1 LAGEPAGWRRLRAGR
16 LVLVV
21 DPDFEAAAREAGLL
35 APDALARVFASPTGA
50 EGRAPTAIL
59 PLPGMQARLLLR
71 RLHHGG
77 LLGPLLGASFLGL
90 SRVLAEL
97 RVTQALREAEAPVP
111 RPALALGRRRIG
123 PVFECA
129 LGTVLEEGAQDALA
143 FLESA
148 PEPARVQRAARAAGE
163 AVRRLHDAGGH
174 HADLHVKN
182 LLIRE
187 SGESVECRVVD
198 LDRARLEVAL
208 TPAERIAQLARLW
221 RSLVKRGVLEQV
233 GPRGCAR
240 FIGAYCGEDRALRRA
255 LWRHLPRERR
265 RTALHTWRY
274 RAVG

>member
-1 LAGEPAGWRRLRAGR
+1 LPGEPAGWRRLRAGR

-35 APDALARVFASPTGA
+35 APDALARVFASPAGA
-50 EGRAPTAIL
+50 QGRAPTAIL
-59 PLPGMQARLLLR
+59 PLPGMRTHLLLR
-71 RLHHGG
+71 RLRHGG

-97 RVTQALREAEAPVP
+97 RVTVALREAEAPVP
-111 RPALALGRRRIG
+111 RPALALGRRRLG
-123 PVFECA
+123 PLFECA

-148 PEPARVQRAARAAGE
+148 PEPARVLRAARAAGE

-187 SGESVECRVVD
+187 HDESVECRVVD

-221 RSLVKRGVLEQV
+221 RSLVKRGVLERV

-240 FIGAYCGEDRALRRA
+240 FVGAYCRDDRALRRA

-274 RAVG
+274 RAAG